1 MIGIPS
7 TSHSLALHA
16 MAESHT
22 LLSMT
27 TTTDPIS
34 YDTLHDMVEEADKQK
49 ARVDALL
56 AERRKVDDEALKWN
70 RSQLNVA
77 WEKTH
82 CCADRDGCPDAL
94 FVPVL
99 LVLVAAVITIIV
111 LIFIESFGEH
121 ATRGHWISCIALPWA
136 ALPFIGLYH
145 MPVCMRRGS
154 CGCCR
159 RCPCSK

>member
-1 MIGIPS
+1 MIGIAS

-56 AERRKVDDEALKWN
+56 AERQKVDDEALRWN
-70 RSQLNVA
+70 RNQLSA
-77 WEKTH
+77 AREKTH
-82 CCADRDGCPDAL
+82 CYADRDCCPDAL
-94 FVPVL
+94 FLPVL
-99 LVLVAAVITIIV
+99 LVLVVAAITTII
-111 LIFIESFGEH
+111 LICIESAGKH
-121 ATRGHWISCIALPWA
+121 ATLGHWISCIALPWA
-136 ALPFIGLYH
+136 AFPFIALYH
-145 MPVCMRRGS
+145 MPVCMRRGW

-159 RCPCSK
+159 SCPCSK